1 TLSFLP
7 SHEASQSAIS
17 SDVEEADDNEEV
29 CLADSDGEDGNRYT
43 DLYLQTAIELKSLQ
57 KRLLATY
64 YSATSSIEEQGVNTL
79 FLGLG
84 MLRWQEDENSSE
96 FHRAP
101 LLLIPVELVR
111 SNARERFHLRYT
123 GEEIGTNICLAELL
137 NQQFGLQ
144 YPEAPDPDDL
154 SPPEYFRAIQ
164 NAVASH
170 QAWSVE
176 VEAI

>member
-1 TLSFLP
+1 MDPSQKTQTGNLESVLGEVRKELLDLGLRNPLLNYRLLKARGVDVVDERPAEVFRMLVSEGLTLSFLP

-79 FLGLG
+79 FLGL
-84 MLRWQEDENSSE
+84 
-96 FHRAP
+96 
-101 LLLIPVELVR
+101 
-111 SNARERFHLRYT
+111 
-123 GEEIGTNICLAELL
+123 
-137 NQQFGLQ
+137 
-144 YPEAPDPDDL
+144 
-154 SPPEYFRAIQ
+154 
-164 NAVASH
+164 
-170 QAWSVE
+170 
-176 VEAI
+176 